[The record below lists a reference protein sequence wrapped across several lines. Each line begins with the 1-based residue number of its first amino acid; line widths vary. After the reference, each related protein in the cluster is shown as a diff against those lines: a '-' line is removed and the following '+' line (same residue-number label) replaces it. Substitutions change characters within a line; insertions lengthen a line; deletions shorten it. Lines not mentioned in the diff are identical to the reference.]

1 MWRMPAAEP
10 EKNRIGRKMKNH
22 HLIGLI
28 LLFSVLLS
36 ACQSAVPPTSEASAE
51 TIQVLATNGVLADIT
66 QNVAGDRLKVK
77 TLIPQGLDPHAF
89 EPTPRDIAAVADSQ
103 VLVVNGAGLEE
114 WLQDVLDNAGGERL
128 VIEASQGL
136 LSRAISEEEKV
147 LLDAHE
153 AAEGDPHFWLDPTLA
168 MRYVEN
174 IRDGLAQADPAGA
187 EVYAQ
192 NAQTYIDKLD
202 ELDAWAKQTLA
213 VVPAERRLLVT
224 NHESFGYFADRYGFQ
239 VVGAIIPN
247 TSSSAAPSAQQM
259 AHLVDQIRRMQ
270 VPAIF
275 LETGA
280 NPELARQLADEAG
293 VKSVVELYTHSL
305 TAPDGPAA
313 TYLDLM
319 RTNVIAIV
327 EALK

>member
-1 MWRMPAAEP
+1 
-10 EKNRIGRKMKNH
+10 MKNH